1 MCVTVYHPA
10 TKKMVKDVV
19 SMGGIGDTV
28 EACCK
33 ELVKHIDGQK

>member
-1 MCVTVYHPA
+1 
-10 TKKMVKDVV
+10 MVKDVV

-33 ELVKHIDGQK
+33 ELVKHISDNDK